1 MDQSTLET
9 SGPLPPSDEEG
20 SMVPLPY
27 LSAEEADPQSEGP
40 FVVVARNALELCRWL
55 VAESS
60 SLQWIQ
66 VENLL
71 DEPEVWATA
80 ARKGNDAAL
89 DIIVA
94 DPATQYASIYRL
106 VDVRNVRPVRVTIPV
121 VAGFL
126 KSLRLA
132 VSVQL
137 PVRLLPG
144 QPGPEVIAELE
155 EALEY
160 YLHDPMVEVP
170 VEFFHSMLALA
181 KGGSGPDLWVATEQD
196 PDVFALPDWSSPKE
210 MGFVDRHV
218 TQLEAAGAECS
229 SCPWKIV
236 CRGFFN
242 VPDPEYSCAGI
253 ITLFDRIGQAGAE
266 MKKDLAAF
274 DTTNESATGKAID
287 ENS

>member
-9 SGPLPPSDEEG
+9 SGPLPPPDEGG
-20 SMVPLPY
+20 STVPLPY
-27 LSAEEADPQSEGP
+27 LSAEQADPHSEDP
-40 FVVVARNALELCRWL
+40 FVVVAQNALELCRWL
-55 VAESS
+55 VVESS

-89 DIIVA
+89 DVIVS
-94 DPATQYASIYRL
+94 DPATQYSSIYRL

-144 QPGPEVIAELE
+144 QPGPELIAELE

-181 KGGSGPDLWVATEQD
+181 RGGSGPDLWVATEQD
-196 PDVFALPDWSSPKE
+196 PNVFALPDWTSPKE
-210 MGFVDRHV
+210 VGFVDQHIK
-218 TQLEAAGAECS
+218 QLEAAAAECAT
-229 SCPWKIV
+229 CPWKVV
-236 CRGFFN
+236 CRGYFK
-242 VPDPEYSCAGI
+242 VPDPAYSCAGI
-253 ITLFDRIGQAGAE
+253 IALFDRIGQAGAE
-266 MKKDLAAF
+266 MKQDLAAF
-274 DTTNESATGKAID
+274 ESADQEVASGKEKID
-287 ENS
+287 

>member
-1 MDQSTLET
+1 M
-9 SGPLPPSDEEG
+9 PPSDEEG
-20 SMVPLPY
+20 RTVPLPF
-27 LSAEEADPQSEGP
+27 LSGEEADPLSEDP
-40 FVVVARNALELCRWL
+40 FVLVARNALEVCRWL
-55 VAESS
+55 AVESS
-60 SLQWIQ
+60 GLQWIQ

-80 ARKGNDAAL
+80 ARKGNDVAL
-89 DIIVA
+89 DVIVS
-94 DPATQYASIYRL
+94 DPAAQYAAIYRL

-132 VSVQL
+132 VSIHL

-144 QPGPEVIAELE
+144 QPGPEVIGELE

-181 KGGSGPDLWVATEQD
+181 RGGSGPDLWVATEQD
-196 PDVFALPDWSSPKE
+196 PDVFALPDWTSPKE
-210 MGFVDRHV
+210 VGFVGQHLS
-218 TQLEAAGAECS
+218 QLEAAGAECAT
-229 SCPWKIV
+229 CPWTVV
-236 CRGFFN
+236 CRGFFK

-253 ITLFDRIGQAGAE
+253 IPLFDRIGQAGAE
-266 MKKDLAAF
+266 MKKDLAAY
-274 DTTNESATGKAID
+274 ESTKESVTEGAID